1 MSVLHIYEHPGAFR
15 LESAREISRLKLAYQ
30 VWGQPNAA
38 RDNIVWVLH
47 AFSGSPDCFDWWKGL
62 VGHNDLINDK
72 DYCIICANMPGSCYG
87 STSPLS
93 LDTVAGAPYYYD
105 FPVWTTR
112 DVARAFDAL
121 REHLGFPHIYLGL
134 GGSLGGQVLLEW
146 AVEKAE
152 VFKNICVIAASATH
166 TPYGIAFNTAQRQ
179 AIALDP
185 TWGACHPA
193 AGENGLKVARSIA
206 LLSYRTAETYRLHQ
220 SGVHPGYTGLPVDQ
234 QVFKASTYQWYQG
247 EKMAKRFTA
256 LSYYFLTRTMDSHDV
271 GRDRGGPVN
280 ALQQIKARTLILSL
294 ENDQL
299 FPFDE
304 QLLLTQYI
312 PDSNLEV
319 VATQHG
325 HDGFL
330 LELDQITLYLS
341 RFLKHTGHKNA
352 HFTKFHLN

>member
-1 MSVLHIYEHPGAFR
+1 MSALKIYEHLTAFR
-15 LESAREISRLKLAYQ
+15 LESGITIPNFKLAYQ
-30 VWGQPNAA
+30 IWGRPNAA
-38 RDNIVWVLH
+38 GDNIVWILH
-47 AFSGSPDCFDWWKGL
+47 AFSGSTDCFDWWKGL
-62 VGHNDLINDK
+62 VGHQDFINDQ

-93 LDTVAGAPYYYD
+93 MNTDTGTSYYYD

-112 DVARAFDAL
+112 DTANAFDAL
-121 REHLGFPHIYLGL
+121 RDFLGFPQISLGL

-146 AVEKAE
+146 AIEKPG

-185 TWGACHPA
+185 TWGARYPT

-206 LLSYRTAETYRLHQ
+206 LLSYRTAETYQLYQ
-220 SGVHPGYTGLPVDQ
+220 SGIHPDYTGRPVDQ
-234 QVFKASTYQWYQG
+234 QIFKASTYQWYQG
-247 EKMAKRFTA
+247 EKMAKRFNA
-256 LSYYFLTRTMDSHDV
+256 LSYYYLTQTMDSHNV
-271 GRDRGGPVN
+271 GRGRGGLAN
-280 ALQQIKARTLILSL
+280 ALQKIKARTLILSL

-299 FPFDE
+299 FPFQE
-304 QLLLTQYI
+304 QLLLTRYI
-312 PDSNLEV
+312 RDSNLEV
-319 VATQHG
+319 VSTRHG

-341 RFLKHTGHKNA
+341 RFLNNNQGKN
-352 HFTKFHLN
+352 TTVIPFHLN